1 MMPPSVQRIDKFDV
15 LRRIGRG
22 GMGSV
27 YLARDPDIDRLV
39 AIKLLNEGF
48 DEEDLRGRFYA
59 EARSAS
65 ALRHPNIVTIFQ
77 TGTFLERP
85 FLVMEY
91 VEGETFAD
99 IIASGRAVSVV
110 ERLQLF
116 DQLLAGLQYAHAKG
130 IVHRDIKPSNVML
143 DAEGVVRIL
152 DFGIA
157 RLGHG
162 GLTKSGVVLGTL
174 NYMSPEQ
181 LAGTAIDARADI
193 FAAGLV
199 AYELLTGKPAFP
211 QSFPEVLQKI
221 SHEEPP
227 PIDRI
232 APGVDAALVAVVN
245 RCYAK
250 RPEDRYPD
258 CAAVRRDLEAV
269 RQAIGP
275 SAPGASAAAIKPFSP
290 PTPLPLASPQFGETL
305 AIEPRRP
312 RTRPGTSVDLA
323 PPDVP
328 VTMVIPRAG
337 TPDTAG
343 LPTPLRATAPAPS
356 AAAQHV
362 PRARSL
368 APLYA
373 GVAIMLLMVAV
384 GVWLMTRPEEP
395 RAPVT
400 VVADAPVTAPAP
412 APAPASPPPVP
423 ENPTQPAAAGSSG
436 EGDRLRARAS
446 AEWKRGDA
454 EQALISLAAASKL
467 GSDPANDRL
476 LQEFVR
482 SSRDRAAAARRRAIT
497 ANGRGTQAYAVGDV
511 RVGDGDRFA
520 ARQQPDEAVRAFADA
535 VRRFEEAAKSAPAP
549 MPVRVG
555 GTIRA
560 PKQIKRVSPEYP
572 VEALTA
578 RQQGIVILE
587 ATIGPNGTISDVK
600 VLRSIP
606 GLDGAAVGA
615 VRQWEYEPTIIDE
628 VAVPVIM
635 SIAVEFKLTAPAP
648 VRVGGAIKAPAQT
661 KRVNPPYPPEAQAAG
676 VQGVVIMEATI
687 GVDGKVTDVRVLR
700 SIPLLDQAAL
710 DAVRQWEYA
719 PTVVNGVTVPVV
731 MTVTLNFTLIP
742 AQPATATPPSK

>member
-1 MMPPSVQRIDKFDV
+1 MVPPSVQRIDKFDV

-39 AIKLLNEGF
+39 AIKLLNDGF
-48 DEEDLRGRFYA
+48 DEEDLRGRFNA

-99 IIASGRAVSVV
+99 IIASGRSVSVA
-110 ERLQLF
+110 EKLQLL
-116 DQLLAGLQYAHAKG
+116 DQLLAGLQYAHTKG

-162 GLTKSGVVLGTL
+162 GLTRSGVVLGTL

-181 LAGTAIDARADI
+181 LAGAAIDARADI
-193 FAAGLV
+193 FSLGLV
-199 AYELLTGKPAFP
+199 AYELLTATPAFP
-211 QSFPEVLQKI
+211 QAFPEVLRQI
-221 SHEEPP
+221 SYEDPP
-227 PIDRI
+227 SIEQVSPE
-232 APGVDAALVAVVN
+232 VDASLVAVVK

-250 RPEDRYPD
+250 RPDDRYPN

-269 RQAIGP
+269 RQTIGP
-275 SAPGASAAAIKPFSP
+275 SAADASPTAGKPFSP
-290 PTPLPLASPQFGETL
+290 PTPLPLAGAQFGETL
-305 AIEPRRP
+305 SIETRRP
-312 RTRPGTSVDLA
+312 PTRPGSAEPTA
-323 PPDVP
+323 PDVP
-328 VTMVIPRAG
+328 MTMVIPRAKAS
-337 TPDTAG
+337 DKAE
-343 LPTPLRATAPAPS
+343 AVAPAPPTP
-356 AAAQHV
+356 AAPPV
-362 PRARSL
+362 ARTRNRV
-368 APLYA
+368 PLYA
-373 GVAIMLLMVAV
+373 GALVLFLIAG
-384 GVWLMTRPEEP
+384 GVWLATRPQEP
-395 RAPVT
+395 GAPVT
-400 VVADAPVTAPAP
+400 VVGDAPVTAPAP
-412 APAPASPPPVP
+412 VPAPPPPVAP
-423 ENPTQPAAAGSSG
+423 ENPPQRAEPTERSSN

-454 EQALISLAAASKL
+454 EQALSTVAAAAQL
-467 GSDPANDRL
+467 GSDEANGRL
-476 LQEFVR
+476 LEEFVR
-482 SSRDRAAAARRRAIT
+482 SSRERASAARRRAIM

-520 ARQQPDEAVRAFADA
+520 ARRQPDEAVRAFVDA
-535 VRRFEEAAKSAPAP
+535 VRRFEEAAKTAPAP

-555 GTIRA
+555 GTVKA

-572 VEALTA
+572 VAALTE
-578 RQQGIVILE
+578 RQQGVVILE
-587 ATIGPNGTISDVK
+587 ATIGTNGKVSEVR

-606 GLDGAAVGA
+606 PLDTAAVDA

-628 VAVPVIM
+628 VAVPVIT
-635 SIAVEFKLTAPAP
+635 SVAVEFKLTAPQP

-676 VQGVVIMEATI
+676 VQGVVIMEVTI
-687 GVDGKVTDVRVLR
+687 GIDGKVTDVRVLR
-700 SIPLLDQAAL
+700 PIPLLDQAAVE
-710 DAVRQWEYA
+710 AVRQWEYA
-719 PTVVNGVTVPVV
+719 PTVVNGVTVPIV
-731 MTVTLNFTLIP
+731 MTVTLNFALTP
-742 AQPATATPPSK
+742 APPATTPPPSK

>member
-1 MMPPSVQRIDKFDV
+1 MLPPSVQRIDKFDV

-116 DQLLAGLQYAHAKG
+116 DQMLAGLQYAHAKG

-181 LAGTAIDARADI
+181 LAGAAIDARADI

-221 SHEEPP
+221 SYEAPP
-227 PIDRI
+227 PIEQI
-232 APGVDAALVAVVN
+232 APGVDAGLVAVVH

-250 RPEDRYPD
+250 RAEDRYPD

-269 RQAIGP
+269 RQTIEP
-275 SAPGASAAAIKPFSP
+275 SAAGANATAIRPFSP
-290 PTPLPLASPQFGETL
+290 PTPLPLASPQFSETV
-305 AIEPRRP
+305 AIESRRP
-312 RTRPGTSVDLA
+312 PTRPGASAEPTPA
-323 PPDVP
+323 DVP
-328 VTMVIPRAG
+328 MTMVIPRAS
-337 TPDTAG
+337 TSDNAEPA
-343 LPTPLRATAPAPS
+343 PARATAAVPAP
-356 AAAQHV
+356 AA
-362 PRARSL
+362 PKTTRERSL

-373 GVAIMLLMVAV
+373 GVAVILLMVAG

-395 RAPVT
+395 NEPVT
-400 VVADAPVTAPAP
+400 VITDAPVTAPAP
-412 APAPASPPPVP
+412 APPPPPPPVP
-423 ENPTQPAAAGSSG
+423 ESPLERAAPTGRPSD

-454 EQALISLAAASKL
+454 DQALISLAAASKL

-476 LQEFVR
+476 LQDFVR
-482 SSRDRAAAARRRAIT
+482 SSRDRASAARRRAIT
-497 ANGRGTQAYAVGDV
+497 ANGRGTPAYAVGDV
-511 RVGDGDRFA
+511 RVGDGERFVT
-520 ARQQPDEAVRAFADA
+520 RQQPEEAVRAFVDA
-535 VRRFEEAAKSAPAP
+535 VRRFEEAVKTAPAP
-549 MPVRVG
+549 MPVRAG
-555 GTIRA
+555 GTIKA
-560 PKQIKRVSPEYP
+560 PKQIRRVSPEYP

-587 ATIGPNGTISDVK
+587 VTIGPSGKVSDVK

-719 PTVVNGVTVPVV
+719 PTVVDGVTVPVV
-731 MTVTLNFTLIP
+731 MTVTLNFTLTP
-742 AQPATATPPSK
+742 AQPTTTTPPSK